1 MIVFITFTFILFY
14 ILFSISKEDF
24 KTLII
29 SEKKIRFF
37 ALTGFLYLI
46 CLGLSSNTI
55 NTINLIFN
63 NIFSMFTIFTLM
75 YSIKFISYKLLGIN
89 SLGLGDI
96 KLSSVSSIWLGL
108 ESTFLSLCISFIL
121 SAIYGLKGK
130 ITKRFKIFHQYPFAP
145 FLSIGISCAWIL
157 DKI

>member
-1 MIVFITFTFILFY
+1 MIIFIIFTFILFY

-75 YSIKFISYKLLGIN
+75 YSIKCISYKLLGIN

-121 SAIYGLKGK
+121 SAIYGLNGK
-130 ITKRFKIFHQYPFAP
+130 ITKKFKIFHQYPFAP
-145 FLSIGISCAWIL
+145 FLSIGISCSWIL

>member
-1 MIVFITFTFILFY
+1 MIMFIIFTFILFY

-75 YSIKFISYKLLGIN
+75 YSIKCISYKLLGIN

-108 ESTFLSLCISFIL
+108 ESTLLSLCISFIL
-121 SAIYGLKGK
+121 SAIYGLNGK
-130 ITKRFKIFHQYPFAP
+130 ITKKFKIFHQYPFAP
-145 FLSIGISCAWIL
+145 FLSIGISCSWIL